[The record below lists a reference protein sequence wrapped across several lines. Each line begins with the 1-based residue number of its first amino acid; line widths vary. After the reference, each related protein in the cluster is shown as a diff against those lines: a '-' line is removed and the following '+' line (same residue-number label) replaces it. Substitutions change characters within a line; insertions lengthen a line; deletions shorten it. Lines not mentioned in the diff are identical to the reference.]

1 MYNLEIFYFLIF
13 VYRLQKKLV
22 CQKKRTHYNKGDD
35 VDKKNHEDY
44 INKLIRGVELSFC
57 TLKFIL
63 IVFALMFVVLLKELK
78 ILVEIF

>member
-1 MYNLEIFYFLIF
+1 MLI
-13 VYRLQKKLV
+13 
-22 CQKKRTHYNKGDD
+22 
-35 VDKKNHEDY
+35 KNHEDY